1 MAEAVRLR
9 LDPATPVKP
18 AGPAR
23 VFPSRVNLIPLQ
35 GLVNAARGKAE
46 DDCGI
51 FLTRYSLGK
60 GAHSAITRMTITGT
74 RGTPDT

>member
-1 MAEAVRLR
+1 LR
-9 LDPATPVKP
+9 GSVSI
-18 AGPAR
+18 GPEPQTA
-23 VFPSRVNLIPLQ
+23 SHWTCTGLANLIPLQ